1 MSDID
6 HPSDPDAAPI
16 HAPEQHRTTTGWG
29 LRRWLRMCRKEMLET
44 LRDRRTI
51 LTLLLMP
58 VLVYPLLSMGL
69 NRFLLTSS
77 AGGAAVPYRVGVA
90 SAEEGRWLE
99 EALAPQWSQPPP
111 EIVEAAGGDVAQFV
125 IFITT
130 MAADETFADPPP
142 TKPASGGTDP
152 VTALREDAIDVAV
165 GVQLP
170 VDGPFPK
177 LRVSARQSDAV
188 SESARSILV
197 QRLLW
202 RRMRLAEAAANSGD
216 VEPIEID
223 DVKVAESTPLLATL
237 VPLVLVLMTITGAV
251 YPAIDLTAGER
262 ERGTMEA
269 LMASPVSPFAVLTS
283 KYVAVIAVALL
294 TAAANLLAMFVTLWV
309 GGLLPMIAGDQPIGL
324 SNVLAV
330 VALLALFASFF
341 AALLLVLTSFA
352 RSFKEAQAYLI
363 PVMLL
368 SITPGMLSLLPGV
381 TLSGPLAVVPLMNIV
396 LLAREIL
403 AGSASVAPA
412 TAAVLSTLV
421 YAAAALLLAAKLFG
435 SDAVSRTSES
445 SIGSLL
451 KRPTGSEDRPDASS
465 AALVVALLVPAYFV
479 TSNLL
484 MNYLGG
490 FKAALLAGAENL
502 SPEAAATLQ
511 IRSMTLSAIA
521 LWLIFGGL
529 PFLAVWW
536 SRYRVKTTYR
546 LHRFPTSMMIGVVVL
561 GLTSWTLAHEAF
573 VVASQ
578 WGIGTLDADK
588 IEQTRK
594 VIDAWTRV
602 PPWIMLLTLA
612 LTPAIVEELCFRG
625 FLFSAFRQILR
636 PWAVITLTSLLFGLF
651 HVVTGNA
658 LLIERFVPSTLL
670 GFILGWVAYRSGS
683 VIPGMVMHFLH
694 NGLLNLVGHYHKR
707 LNWFGD
713 RFDDQAH
720 LPAAWIVVG
729 LVAVV
734 FALVWIRATTARHR
748 DREES
753 EKVVSSIDP
762 PAAASY

>member
-1 MSDID
+1 
-6 HPSDPDAAPI
+6 
-16 HAPEQHRTTTGWG
+16 
-29 LRRWLRMCRKEMLET
+29 MCRKEMLET

-77 AGGAAVPYRVGVA
+77 AGGAAAPYRVGVA
-90 SAEEGRWLE
+90 SAAEGRWLE
-99 EALAPQWSQPPP
+99 DALVPELSQPPP
-111 EIVEAAGGDVAQFV
+111 EIVDAAGGDIAKFA

-130 MAADETFADPPP
+130 MAADETFAEGDDSANGSTGVDPI
-142 TKPASGGTDP
+142 
-152 VTALREDAIDVAV
+152 TALRNDAIDVALEV
-165 GVQLP
+165 ELP
-170 VDGPFPK
+170 AETAFPN
-177 LRVSARQSDAV
+177 LRAAARQSDAV

-202 RRMRLAEAAANSGD
+202 RRMRLAEAAANVRSIA
-216 VEPIEID
+216 PIEIT
-223 DVKVAESTPLLATL
+223 DVEVEEATPLLATL

-294 TAAANLLAMFVTLWV
+294 TAAANLLAMFITLWV
-309 GGLLPMIAGDQPIGL
+309 GGLLPMIAGDQPIGI

-330 VALLALFASFF
+330 IVLLALFASFF

-403 AGSASVAPA
+403 AGSASIAPA
-412 TAAVLSTLV
+412 TVAVLSTLV

-435 SDAVSRTSES
+435 GDAVSRTSES

-451 KRPTGSEDRPDASS
+451 KRPNEPQARPDVSA

-490 FKAALLAGAENL
+490 FKAVLLAGAEDL
-502 SPEAAATLQ
+502 SPEAAAMLQ
-511 IRSMTLSAIA
+511 VRSMVLSAVA

-529 PFLAVWW
+529 PLAAVWW

-546 LHRFPTSMMIGVVVL
+546 LRAFPAAMVVGVVVL
-561 GLTSWTLAHEAF
+561 GLASWTIAHEAF

-578 WGIGTLDADK
+578 LGVGTLDAEK

-594 VIDAWTRV
+594 VIEAWTRV

-625 FLFSAFRQILR
+625 FLFSAFRQVMR

-683 VIPGMVMHFLH
+683 VIPGMLMHFLH

-720 LPAAWIVVG
+720 LPLAWIVGG
-729 LVAVV
+729 LVAVIA
-734 FALVWIRATTARHR
+734 ALIWIRVTTRGDYETTPTGR
-748 DREES
+748 
-753 EKVVSSIDP
+753 VVGSVDP
-762 PAAASY
+762 PATAGY